1 MKKDFICYSDNTS
14 GMGRSRSGRIRIE
27 RFPFVGK
34 KIIVGFIP
42 LGQHQPKHYSLLSKN
57 EVLKIVNFLNQ

>member
-1 MKKDFICYSDNTS
+1 
-14 GMGRSRSGRIRIE
+14 MGRSRSGRIRIE